1 MASSSSSTI
10 GIQLAPKPGFCIK
23 TVTLPGAVIPP
34 TVKKTTAPSNTPVP
48 EGLKVF
54 VNIAWDTNVPP
65 SPQGSEEAILR
76 AIHGE
81 DVEDADATGFY
92 IPTIV
97 SSSREEKDKGVF
109 PFRLVQHL
117 PTRTVMNGLRSGESI
132 IGI

>member
-1 MASSSSSTI
+1 MASSSSTI
-10 GIQLAPKPGFCIK
+10 EIQLIPKPGFCIK
-23 TVTLPGAVIPP
+23 TATLAGAIIPA
-34 TVKKTTAPSNTPVP
+34 TVKETTAPRSTPVP

-81 DVEDADATGFY
+81 EVEDTDAAGLY
-92 IPTIV
+92 IPAIV
-97 SSSREEKDKGVF
+97 SNLREEKDKGMF

-117 PTRTVMNGLRSGESI
+117 PTCTVMNGSRSGESI
-132 IGI
+132 ISP